1 MDKFKKTI
9 QKIEKQEKS
18 WRYILTEEEETKH
31 SFGRVPEDDREVA
44 FWSIPR
50 STGEFLEFMAK
61 FTKSKIILELGCS
74 VGYSTLFLA
83 KAAKENKGHV
93 FTTEILDKKIDMAK
107 KNFSESGLSNVITLL
122 EKEIIDV
129 LKKWNKNEK
138 IDLVFVD
145 ADKENYSLY
154 LKYLIPLLSK
164 RGLIMVDNAG
174 KVRMA
179 NGDLIDSEHINKFV
193 KKVKNNKKLNNAF
206 INMDNGLLLINKK

>member
-164 RGLIMVDNAG
+164 RGLIMVDN
-174 KVRMA
+174 
-179 NGDLIDSEHINKFV
+179 
-193 KKVKNNKKLNNAF
+193 
-206 INMDNGLLLINKK
+206 

>member
-9 QKIEKQEKS
+9 QKIEKQEKN
-18 WRYILTEEEETKH
+18 WRHILSDEEDKKH

-44 FWSIPR
+44 FWSVPR
-50 STGEFLEFMAK
+50 STGEFLEFMSK
-61 FTKSKIILELGCS
+61 LTKSKIILELGCS

-83 KAAKENKGHV
+83 KAANENKGHV

-107 KNFSESGLSNVITLL
+107 KNFSESGLSKVITLL

-129 LKKWNKNEK
+129 LKKWNKNKK
-138 IDLVFVD
+138 IDLVFMD

-154 LKYLIPLLSK
+154 LEYLIPLLSK
-164 RGLIMVDNAG
+164 SGLIIVDNAG

-179 NGDLIDSEHINKFV
+179 NGDLIDSEHIKKFV
-193 KKVKNNKKLNNAF
+193 KKVKNNTKLNTVFLN
-206 INMDNGLLLINKK
+206 IDNGILLITKK